1 MRFGAYLTGE
11 IERPKK
17 KKEEEDSFDVDFDIE
32 QFIMNNDTFVP
43 LGIRSYDGSYESKY
57 IMIPYAI
64 SGSNAKKLTI
74 QIRNGSTELYK
85 QEFTAPSSLSVGKH
99 YWSRDGFDN
108 GGILD
113 TEILTKGN
121 LNCKITAVSQ
131 KGNVFTKFKDLKF
144 SYKQVNWVDIRIDR
158 PNKIIQAT
166 VPINL
171 RDGGAVGLDSELKA
185 YVAARGMGSEEAVL
199 LEMVPSDIVKKYGR
213 PTLKARTR
221 SFEDLRDLA
230 LQGVERYWSRQSSNQ
245 EGKNVKIGDDF
256 YQVIVRA
263 IPHKEG
269 MVAPKIIFFTNKK
282 EDNSNRSHNWFASRE
297 LYYKVGYIQK
307 SNGIWEYI
315 IEKNAIEE
323 FQETAA
329 HEIGHKLLEDY
340 GGMKYSYKHK
350 GTSTLLQ
357 DPIKN
362 TPYPQKGEI
371 DLMKYSDDKYYPS
384 GYYQRTVLSEE
395 DLKGLLWLTK
405 MNIIL

>member
-1 MRFGAYLTGE
+1 
-11 IERPKK
+11 
-17 KKEEEDSFDVDFDIE
+17 
-32 QFIMNNDTFVP
+32 MNNDTFVP

-57 IMIPYAI
+57 IMIPYTI

-99 YWSRDGFDN
+99 YWSWDGFDN
-108 GGILD
+108 EGILD

-144 SYKQVNWVDIRIDR
+144 SYKQVNWVDVRIDR

-166 VPINL
+166 VRINL
-171 RDGGAVGLDSELKA
+171 RDGGAVGIEP
-185 YVAARGMGSEEAVL
+185 YNE
-199 LEMVPSDIVKKYGR
+199 IVFEGTFGEKVI
-213 PTLKARTR
+213 TLKEERPWEAIPKNTLNVYRHPIIR
-221 SFEDLRDLA
+221 KQLLSFEKLRDLA

-245 EGKNVKIGDDF
+245 EGKNVKIGDDL

-315 IEKNAIEE
+315 IEKKAIEKFE
-323 FQETAA
+323 ETAA

-371 DLMKYSDDKYYPS
+371 DLMKYSDDNYKPFDY
-384 GYYQRTVLSEE
+384 RDRVILSEK

>member
-1 MRFGAYLTGE
+1 
-11 IERPKK
+11 
-17 KKEEEDSFDVDFDIE
+17 
-32 QFIMNNDTFVP
+32 MNNDTFVP

-57 IMIPYAI
+57 IMIPYTI

-99 YWSRDGFDN
+99 YWSWDGFDN
-108 GGILD
+108 EGILD

-144 SYKQVNWVDIRIDR
+144 SYKQVNWVDVRIDR
-158 PNKIIQAT
+158 SNKIIQAT
-166 VPINL
+166 VRINL
-171 RDGGAVGLDSELKA
+171 RDGGAVGIKPYNE
-185 YVAARGMGSEEAVL
+185 
-199 LEMVPSDIVKKYGR
+199 IVFEGTFGEKVI
-213 PTLKARTR
+213 TLKEERPWEAIPKNTLNVYRHPIIKKQLL
-221 SFEDLRDLA
+221 SFEKLRDLA

-315 IEKNAIEE
+315 IEKNATEE

-340 GGMKYSYKHK
+340 GGLKYSYKHK

>member
-1 MRFGAYLTGE
+1 
-11 IERPKK
+11 
-17 KKEEEDSFDVDFDIE
+17 
-32 QFIMNNDTFVP
+32 MNNDTFVP

-57 IMIPYAI
+57 IMIPYTI

-99 YWSRDGFDN
+99 YWSWDGFDN
-108 GGILD
+108 EGILD

-144 SYKQVNWVDIRIDR
+144 SYKQVNWVDVRIDR

-166 VPINL
+166 VRINL
-171 RDGGAVGLDSELKA
+171 RDGGAVGIKPYNEIVFEGTFGEKVITLKEE
-185 YVAARGMGSEEAVL
+185 RPWEAVPKNTLNVYRHPIIKKQL
-199 LEMVPSDIVKKYGR
+199 L
-213 PTLKARTR
+213 
-221 SFEDLRDLA
+221 SFEKLRDLA
-230 LQGVERYWSRQSSNQ
+230 LQGVGRYGSRQSANQ

-315 IEKNAIEE
+315 IEKNATEE

-340 GGMKYSYKHK
+340 GGLKYSYKHK

>member
-1 MRFGAYLTGE
+1 
-11 IERPKK
+11 
-17 KKEEEDSFDVDFDIE
+17 
-32 QFIMNNDTFVP
+32 MNNDTFVP

-57 IMIPYAI
+57 IMIPYTI

-85 QEFTAPSSLSVGKH
+85 QEFTASSSLSVGKH
-99 YWSRDGFDN
+99 YWSWDGFDN
-108 GGILD
+108 EGILD

-144 SYKQVNWVDIRIDR
+144 SYKQVNWVDVRIDR

-166 VPINL
+166 VRINL
-171 RDGGAVGLDSELKA
+171 RDGGAVGIEP
-185 YVAARGMGSEEAVL
+185 YNE
-199 LEMVPSDIVKKYGR
+199 IVFEGTFGEKVI
-213 PTLKARTR
+213 TLKEERPWEAIPKNTLNVYRHPIIR
-221 SFEDLRDLA
+221 KQLLSFEKLRDLA

-245 EGKNVKIGDDF
+245 EGKNVKIGDDL

-315 IEKNAIEE
+315 IEKKAIEKFE
-323 FQETAA
+323 ETAA

-371 DLMKYSDDKYYPS
+371 DLMKYSDDNYKPFDY
-384 GYYQRTVLSEE
+384 RDRVILSEK

>member
-1 MRFGAYLTGE
+1 
-11 IERPKK
+11 
-17 KKEEEDSFDVDFDIE
+17 
-32 QFIMNNDTFVP
+32 MNNDTFVP

-57 IMIPYAI
+57 IMIPYTI

-99 YWSRDGFDN
+99 YWSWDGFDN
-108 GGILD
+108 EGILD

-144 SYKQVNWVDIRIDR
+144 SYKQVNWVDVRIDR

-166 VPINL
+166 VRINL
-171 RDGGAVGLDSELKA
+171 RDGGAVGIKPYNE
-185 YVAARGMGSEEAVL
+185 
-199 LEMVPSDIVKKYGR
+199 IVFEGTFGEKVI
-213 PTLKARTR
+213 TLKEERPWEAIPKNTLNVYRHPIIKKQLL
-221 SFEDLRDLA
+221 SFEKLRDLA

-315 IEKNAIEE
+315 IEKNATEE

-340 GGMKYSYKHK
+340 GGLKYSYKHK

>member
-1 MRFGAYLTGE
+1 M
-11 IERPKK
+11 
-17 KKEEEDSFDVDFDIE
+17 
-32 QFIMNNDTFVP
+32 
-43 LGIRSYDGSYESKY
+43 
-57 IMIPYAI
+57 
-64 SGSNAKKLTI
+64 
-74 QIRNGSTELYK
+74 
-85 QEFTAPSSLSVGKH
+85 
-99 YWSRDGFDN
+99 
-108 GGILD
+108 
-113 TEILTKGN
+113 
-121 LNCKITAVSQ
+121 
-131 KGNVFTKFKDLKF
+131 
-144 SYKQVNWVDIRIDR
+144 
-158 PNKIIQAT
+158 
-166 VPINL
+166 
-171 RDGGAVGLDSELKA
+171 
-185 YVAARGMGSEEAVL
+185 
-199 LEMVPSDIVKKYGR
+199 
-213 PTLKARTR
+213 
-221 SFEDLRDLA
+221 
-230 LQGVERYWSRQSSNQ
+230 
-245 EGKNVKIGDDF
+245 KIGDDF

-315 IEKNAIEE
+315 IEKNATEE

-340 GGMKYSYKHK
+340 GGLKYSYKHK

>member
-1 MRFGAYLTGE
+1 MDN
-11 IERPKK
+11 K
-17 KKEEEDSFDVDFDIE
+17 
-32 QFIMNNDTFVP
+32 TFVP
-43 LGIRSYDGSYESKY
+43 FGIPAFGGEKENAGINFVYEVK
-57 IMIPYAI
+57 
-64 SGSNAKKLTI
+64 NEEAKKIIL
-74 QIRNGSTELYK
+74 QIRERNKEIYKKELI
-85 QEFTAPSSLSVGKH
+85 APEGKPFAKKK
-99 YWSRDGFDN
+99 YSWQWDGFDN
-108 GGILD
+108 NGILD
-113 TEILTKGN
+113 TSKLVGKK
-121 LNCKITAVSQ
+121 LNFYITALSVSN
-131 KGNVFTKFKDLKF
+131 KVTHSCLDFEL
-144 SYKQVNWVDIRIDR
+144 SYSKVNWVDVRIDR

-166 VPINL
+166 VRINL
-171 RDGGAVGLDSELKA
+171 RDGGAVGIKPYNE
-185 YVAARGMGSEEAVL
+185 
-199 LEMVPSDIVKKYGR
+199 IVFEGTFGEKVI
-213 PTLKARTR
+213 TLKEERPWEAIPKNTLNVYRHPIIR
-221 SFEDLRDLA
+221 KQLLSFEKLRDLA

-245 EGKNVKIGDDF
+245 EGKNVKIGDDL

-297 LYYKVGYIQK
+297 LYYEVGYIQK

-315 IEKNAIEE
+315 EEKEAIEE

-371 DLMKYSDDKYYPS
+371 DLMKYSDDKYKPFDY
-384 GYYQRTVLSEE
+384 RDRVILSEK

>member
-1 MRFGAYLTGE
+1 
-11 IERPKK
+11 
-17 KKEEEDSFDVDFDIE
+17 
-32 QFIMNNDTFVP
+32 MNNDTFVP

-57 IMIPYAI
+57 IMIPYTI

-99 YWSRDGFDN
+99 YWSWDGFDN
-108 GGILD
+108 EGIL
-113 TEILTKGN
+113 EILTKGN

-144 SYKQVNWVDIRIDR
+144 SYKQVNWVDVRIDR

-166 VPINL
+166 VRINL
-171 RDGGAVGLDSELKA
+171 RDGGAVGIKPYNE
-185 YVAARGMGSEEAVL
+185 
-199 LEMVPSDIVKKYGR
+199 IVFEGTFGEKVI
-213 PTLKARTR
+213 TLKEERPWEAIPKNTLNVYRHPIIKKQLL
-221 SFEDLRDLA
+221 SFEKLRDLA

-315 IEKNAIEE
+315 IEKNATEE

-340 GGMKYSYKHK
+340 GGLKYSYKHK

>member
-1 MRFGAYLTGE
+1 
-11 IERPKK
+11 
-17 KKEEEDSFDVDFDIE
+17 
-32 QFIMNNDTFVP
+32 MNNDTFVP

-57 IMIPYAI
+57 IMIPYTI

-99 YWSRDGFDN
+99 YWSWDGFDN
-108 GGILD
+108 EGILD

-144 SYKQVNWVDIRIDR
+144 SYKQVNWVDVRIDR

-166 VPINL
+166 VRINL
-171 RDGGAVGLDSELKA
+171 RDGGAVGIKPYNE
-185 YVAARGMGSEEAVL
+185 
-199 LEMVPSDIVKKYGR
+199 IVFEGTFGEKVI
-213 PTLKARTR
+213 TLKEERPWEAIPKNTLNVYRHPIIKKQLL
-221 SFEDLRDLA
+221 SFEKLRDLA

-307 SNGIWEYI
+307 SNGIWGYI
-315 IEKNAIEE
+315 IEKNATEE

-340 GGMKYSYKHK
+340 GGLKYSYKHK

>member
-1 MRFGAYLTGE
+1 
-11 IERPKK
+11 
-17 KKEEEDSFDVDFDIE
+17 
-32 QFIMNNDTFVP
+32 MNNDTFVP

-57 IMIPYAI
+57 IMIPYTI

-99 YWSRDGFDN
+99 YWSWDGFDN
-108 GGILD
+108 EGILD

-144 SYKQVNWVDIRIDR
+144 SYKQVNWVDVRIDR

-166 VPINL
+166 VRINL
-171 RDGGAVGLDSELKA
+171 RDGGAVGIKPYNE
-185 YVAARGMGSEEAVL
+185 
-199 LEMVPSDIVKKYGR
+199 IVFEGTFGEKVI
-213 PTLKARTR
+213 TLKEERPWEAIPKNTLNVYRHPIIKKQLL
-221 SFEDLRDLA
+221 SFEKLRDLA
-230 LQGVERYWSRQSSNQ
+230 LQGVGRYGSRQSANQ

-315 IEKNAIEE
+315 IEKNATEE

-340 GGMKYSYKHK
+340 GGLKYSYKHK

>member
-1 MRFGAYLTGE
+1 
-11 IERPKK
+11 
-17 KKEEEDSFDVDFDIE
+17 
-32 QFIMNNDTFVP
+32 MNNDTFVP

-57 IMIPYAI
+57 IIIPYTI

-99 YWSRDGFDN
+99 YWSWDGFDN
-108 GGILD
+108 EGILD

-144 SYKQVNWVDIRIDR
+144 SYKQVNWVDVRIDR

-166 VPINL
+166 VRINL
-171 RDGGAVGLDSELKA
+171 RDGGAVGIKPYNE
-185 YVAARGMGSEEAVL
+185 
-199 LEMVPSDIVKKYGR
+199 IVFEGTFGEKVI
-213 PTLKARTR
+213 TLKEERPWEAIPKNTLNVYRHPIIKKQLL
-221 SFEDLRDLA
+221 SFEKLRDLA

-315 IEKNAIEE
+315 IEKNATEE

-340 GGMKYSYKHK
+340 GGLKYSYKHK